1 MNKTVNINLA
11 GIFFHIDEDAYAKL
25 QHYLDAIKRSFTD
38 TQGRDEIISDI
49 EARIAEL
56 FNEKR
61 KDDRQV
67 ISIKEVEEV
76 IAIMGQPEDY
86 MLDEE
91 IFEDEPTYSAETKRV
106 GKQLFRD
113 TEHSYIGGV
122 SSGLGHYLGI
132 EAIWIRLIWVLLTIG
147 SSGAFILIYIAL
159 WIFVPEAKT
168 TADKLA
174 MRGEE
179 VTISNIERKIREGFD
194 NVAGKV
200 KDVDY
205 EKYGTRAKAGAGS
218 AATALGDVLRF
229 LINLVVKFVGV
240 LLLLVAGSVL
250 IALFIGLFSVGTFG
264 IIEAPWSD
272 YIEMANSGAPLW
284 IISILTFFAVG
295 IPFFFLFI
303 LGLKILV
310 QKLKSIGTTAKMVL
324 LGLWLLSVIGLI
336 IVGVQQATNRA
347 FDGEVVM
354 TETIPVAPND
364 TLYLAMRNNPQYS
377 SSVSR
382 SGDFKIK
389 YDEADNKILYGSDI
403 QLVVKSTR
411 DSVGRLEISKTAE
424 GSDYKD
430 ARNRAGNISYKTSFS
445 GNKLLLDGY
454 FTSPTV
460 NKYRDQE
467 VKLTLFLPEGTT
479 LFADDNTY
487 SFHRNSG
494 FEGDILK
501 NGQEEKYLKVIEDGT
516 ICPECPSEE
525 EKDEWDS
532 DDDFDTSFKSDSAEV
547 NIKINKEGVQFNG
560 KKVDG
565 QEVKGEIKINERS

>member
-1 MNKTVNINLA
+1 M
-11 GIFFHIDEDAYAKL
+11 
-25 QHYLDAIKRSFTD
+25 
-38 TQGRDEIISDI
+38 
-49 EARIAEL
+49 
-56 FNEKR
+56 
-61 KDDRQV
+61 
-67 ISIKEVEEV
+67 
-76 IAIMGQPEDY
+76 
-86 MLDEE
+86 
-91 IFEDEPTYSAETKRV
+91 
-106 GKQLFRD
+106 
-113 TEHSYIGGV
+113 
-122 SSGLGHYLGI
+122 
-132 EAIWIRLIWVLLTIG
+132 
-147 SSGAFILIYIAL
+147 
-159 WIFVPEAKT
+159 
-168 TADKLA
+168 
-174 MRGEE
+174 
-179 VTISNIERKIREGFD
+179 
-194 NVAGKV
+194 
-200 KDVDY
+200 
-205 EKYGTRAKAGAGS
+205 
-218 AATALGDVLRF
+218 
-229 LINLVVKFVGV
+229 KFVGV

-377 SSVSR
+377 SSVYR

-430 ARNRAGNISYKTSFS
+430 ARQRAGNISYKTSFS

-454 FTSPTV
+454 FTSPTLY
-460 NKYRDQE
+460 KYRDQE
-467 VKLTLFLPEGTT
+467 VKVTLLSAG
-479 LFADDNTY
+479 
-487 SFHRNSG
+487 RN
-494 FEGDILK
+494 
-501 NGQEEKYLKVIEDGT
+501 YLV
-516 ICPECPSEE
+516 C
-525 EKDEWDS
+525 
-532 DDDFDTSFKSDSAEV
+532 
-547 NIKINKEGVQFNG
+547 
-560 KKVDG
+560 
-565 QEVKGEIKINERS
+565 RR